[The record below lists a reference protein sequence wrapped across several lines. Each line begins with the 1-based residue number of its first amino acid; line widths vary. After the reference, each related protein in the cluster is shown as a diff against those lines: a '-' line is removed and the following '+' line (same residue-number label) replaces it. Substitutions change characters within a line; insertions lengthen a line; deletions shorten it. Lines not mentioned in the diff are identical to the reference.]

1 MQGTTW
7 KRELAMGSGLLV
19 AGLVVLPPAIYFVG
33 LRVVGAYAPD
43 AGVSTLAESI
53 WSDFFSLRP
62 AALLLVLS
70 PYITVQLARLIRRV
84 WRAKNV

>member
-7 KRELAMGSGLLV
+7 KRELAIGSALLV
-19 AGLVVLPPAIYFVG
+19 AGLLALPPAIYFVG
-33 LRVVGAYAPD
+33 VRVVGPYAPN
-43 AGVSTLAESI
+43 AGVLTLAESI

-62 AALLLVLS
+62 VALLLVLS

-84 WRAKNV
+84 WRRKNV